1 MEDLTFYC
9 EGLKIY
15 MTHIGGYPG
24 NYNRRAKKIIEAFKP
39 NIFICGHSHILKIIN
54 DKNNSLLHM
63 NPGACGI
70 QGFHKKRT
78 MIKFNIENLKVKSVS
93 IIELSNKII

>member
-1 MEDLTFYC
+1 MYL
-9 EGLKIY
+9 
-15 MTHIGGYPG
+15 
-24 NYNRRAKKIIEAFKP
+24 
-39 NIFICGHSHILKIIN
+39 ILKI

-78 MIKFNIENLKVKSVS
+78 MIKFNIENLKVKSVN